1 MSSEWAKTALQ
12 SGFRGFIEE
21 KDRSPVKTGRVS
33 NKVDT
38 PVGKDPVL
46 YESIRNTRHGMFYKY
61 RKPYLS
67 PENLMKGR
75 NKNGS

>member
-12 SGFRGFIEE
+12 SGFRGFIEDE
-21 KDRSPVKTGRVS
+21 DRSPVKTGRVS

-46 YESIRNTRHGMFYKY
+46 YGSLRNTRHGMFYKY
-61 RKPYLS
+61 PQVVSFPRKYY
-67 PENLMKGR
+67 EREKQ
-75 NKNGS
+75 NGS